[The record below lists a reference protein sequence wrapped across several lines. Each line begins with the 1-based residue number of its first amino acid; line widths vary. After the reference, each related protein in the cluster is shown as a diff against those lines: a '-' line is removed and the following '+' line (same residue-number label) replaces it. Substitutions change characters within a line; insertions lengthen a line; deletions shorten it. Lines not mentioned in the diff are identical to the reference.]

1 MLDNDSAITD
11 HFKGCCIC
19 NTESRRCSSSA
30 GAHAVGN
37 AFLVLADD
45 PPGLDVVLVTPI
57 PIVFMLFLLE
67 DFEGDNSNCGLLL
80 DGWLVEL
87 IVVVVVVV
95 LELCPGLGIGNWYCC
110 WTP

>member
-1 MLDNDSAITD
+1 MLDKDSAITD

-19 NTESRRCSSSA
+19 NTKSRRCSSSA

-45 PPGLDVVLVTPI
+45 PLGFDVVVVLTPLS
-57 PIVFMLFLLE
+57 IVFKWFLLE
-67 DFEGDNSNCGLLL
+67 DFEGDNSDGGLLL
-80 DGWLVEL
+80 DGWPVDDVAD
-87 IVVVVVVV
+87 VVDV
-95 LELCPGLGIGNWYCC
+95 LESCPGLGIGSWYCC